1 MDTDLDGNASLE
13 MALKQ
18 IKGINF
24 RLSRAVSS
32 VSGVD
37 SSKPLKEI
45 SEDQIKKIEAIIRD
59 PVNAGIPV
67 WMLNRRKDMETGK
80 DIHLVS
86 NDLDLTKKL
95 DIDIMKKI
103 KSWKGVRH
111 IQGQPVRG
119 QRTRSSF
126 RVSGMVIGVSR
137 KAVKAAAAPAPAEA
151 AATAAPGKPGAPVLG
166 KLGATAPAASG
177 AKPAAVKPGV
187 ASAAKPTAAPAAKPA
202 AKPAKPEA
210 KK

>member
-24 RLSRAVSS
+24 RLSRAVLS
-32 VSGVD
+32 VSGID

-45 SEDQIKKIEAIIRD
+45 SEDQIKKIEAIIHD
-59 PVNAGIPV
+59 PISAGIPV
-67 WMLNRRKDMETGK
+67 WMLNRRKDMDTGK
-80 DIHLVS
+80 DVHLVS
-86 NDLDLTKKL
+86 NDLDFTKKS
-95 DIDIMKKI
+95 DIDTMKKI
-103 KSWKGVRH
+103 RSWKGVRH

-119 QRTRSSF
+119 QSTRSSF

-137 KAVKAAAAPAPAEA
+137 KAIKAAAAPVPAEA
-151 AATAAPGKPGAPVLG
+151 AATAAPGKPGV
-166 KLGATAPAASG
+166 ATAASG
-177 AKPAAVKPGV
+177 AKPAAVKPG
-187 ASAAKPTAAPAAKPA
+187 AAPAVKPAAVAKPEA
-202 AKPAKPEA
+202 KPAKPAKPEA